1 MNPDAV
7 LILWDSDCSDVD
19 EDDLNIKDKLIL
31 RSAYQNNLISVID
44 TLVKTGK
51 KKQKKK
57 QLLNDLIICLYRLS
71 QIFCIHQQS
80 SI

>member
-19 EDDLNIKDKLIL
+19 EDDLNIQDKLIL

-51 KKQKKK
+51 KKFKIK
-57 QLLNDLIICLYRLS
+57 QNRFLNDLI
-71 QIFCIHQQS
+71 FNFQS
-80 SI
+80 

>member
-1 MNPDAV
+1 MANIPACVTPMNPDAV

-19 EDDLNIKDKLIL
+19 EDDLNIQDKLIL

-51 KKQKKK
+51 KKFKIK
-57 QLLNDLIICLYRLS
+57 QNRFLNDLI
-71 QIFCIHQQS
+71 FNFQS
-80 SI
+80 